1 MKQPV
6 WEKRIPT
13 LLALIFIVIG
23 VVLTSFLVKTGVIFK
38 GGAAPSSTPENLRI
52 TNVSDTSFTV
62 SFTTEE
68 NVIGTISFGKDKN
81 LENNSIDDRDQLTGN
96 VKPYK
101 LHHITLNNLNPST
114 KYYFSIVSGRDSFLN
129 NGAPYEVTTANIIS
143 EQPPSQQP
151 AIGKIILPNGTKPE
165 EAIVYIKTLKA
176 QELST
181 LVKDN
186 GSYILPLN
194 SIRTKD
200 LSSYFVFSDND
211 ILEMLTIGQSFGS
224 KASLL
229 IKQINPIPTLTL
241 SQNYDFTLS
250 PLPVDLGFAVTASES
265 SKSSGFPILPVT
277 TVSSTNEP
285 GIQTPKKDEGLTDP
299 QPVFRGTALPGE
311 DIKIVIHSTDDI
323 QAQIMAD
330 NNGRWTYRPKIPL
343 SPGLHTITITTK
355 DRFGILRSITQSFT
369 VFASGTQ
376 VVQSA
381 TPSATP
387 TITITLTPTQTPTT
401 APTAVPTI
409 TSTPTPIPTILVT
422 PTPTITVAPTVIPP
436 TPIITQPPPVNPPPA
451 PGSSTLIIVGI
462 MGTLTTIAG
471 ILLFLA
477 SRGNIAL

>member
-13 LLALIFIVIG
+13 LFALIFIIIG
-23 VVLTSFLVKTGVIFK
+23 VILTSFLVKTGIIFR
-38 GGAAPSSTPENLRI
+38 GGAIPSSTPENLRI
-52 TNVSDTSFTV
+52 TNISDTSFTV
-62 SFTTEE
+62 SFTTDES
-68 NVIGTISFGKDKN
+68 VIGTISFGKDKN
-81 LENNSIDDRDQLTGN
+81 LENTAIDDRDQLTGS
-96 VKPYK
+96 VKSYK
-101 LHHITLNNLNPST
+101 LHHITLKNLNSST
-114 KYYFSIVSGRDSFLN
+114 KYYFSIISGKDSFLN
-129 NGAPYEVTTANIIS
+129 NGVPYELTTTDIIS

-151 AIGKIILPNGTKPE
+151 ATGKIILPDGTKPE
-165 EAIVYIKTLKA
+165 ETIVYIKTLKA
-176 QELST
+176 QDLST
-181 LVKDN
+181 LVKDDGN
-186 GSYILPLN
+186 YILPLN

-211 ILEMLTIGQSFGS
+211 ILEMLAIGQSFGS

-250 PLPVDLGFAVTASES
+250 PLPIDLGFSVTASES
-265 SKSSGFPILPVT
+265 SKSSGFPVLPVT
-277 TVSSTNEP
+277 SISSTSEP

-311 DIKIVIHSTDDI
+311 DIKIVIHSTENI
-323 QAQIMAD
+323 QVQIMAD
-330 NNGRWTYRPKIPL
+330 NNGRWTYRPKTPL

-387 TITITLTPTQTPTT
+387 TITSTPTQTPTV
-401 APTAVPTI
+401 VPTI
-409 TSTPTPIPTILVT
+409 ISTPTPTPTILVT
-422 PTPTITVAPTVIPP
+422 PTPIITVIPTAIP
-436 TPIITQPPPVNPPPA
+436 TPIITRPPVSPPPA
-451 PGSSTLIIVGI
+451 PGSSTLMITGIIGTLTIIVG
-462 MGTLTTIAG
+462 M
-471 ILLFLA
+471 LLFLA
-477 SRGNIAL
+477 SRGNISL